1 MFTLLLCVKHF
12 DLGSELLAAK
22 DKIVALT
29 RSVKLPFIQ
38 LNYLLQNKLSFTSFH
53 LLDHEDVPIL
63 QWCHL
68 EYFP

>member
-1 MFTLLLCVKHF
+1 MLINRLL
-12 DLGSELLAAK
+12 DSELLAAK
-22 DKIVALT
+22 DKTVT
-29 RSVKLPFIQ
+29 RSVKLLFIQ

-53 LLDHEDVPIL
+53 LLGHEDVLTL